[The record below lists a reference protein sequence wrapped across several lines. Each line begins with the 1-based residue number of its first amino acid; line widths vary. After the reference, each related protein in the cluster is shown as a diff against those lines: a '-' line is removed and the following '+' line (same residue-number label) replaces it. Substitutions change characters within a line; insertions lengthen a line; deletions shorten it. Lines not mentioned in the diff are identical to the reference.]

1 MSTIL
6 EALKKSEQE
15 RKLSDIPKLSDMPA
29 PQETSRWPLVLA
41 ISLIILLLLGVS
53 FLLYRWVVVTTSEK
67 TTAKTDVLPVTNESI
82 AETEV
87 IKTDSDIVVNVV
99 SFSAQVD
106 QRFAMINGKLF
117 RQGEFIQPGLRLEEI
132 RENSVVLNRRGR
144 RIVRKP

>member
-53 FLLYRWVVVTTSEK
+53 FLLYRWVAVTTSEN
-67 TTAKTDVLPVTNESI
+67 TVKTDVLPVTNESI

-87 IKTDSDIVVNVV
+87 IKTDRDIVVNVV

-117 RQGEFIQPGLRLEEI
+117 RQGEFVQPGLRLEEI
-132 RENSVVLNRRGR
+132 RENSVILNRRGR

>member
-53 FLLYRWVVVTTSEK
+53 FLLYRWVAVTTSEN
-67 TTAKTDVLPVTNESI
+67 TVKTDVLPVTNESI

-117 RQGEFIQPGLRLEEI
+117 RQGEFVQPGLRLEEI
-132 RENSVVLNRRGR
+132 RENSVILNRRGR